1 MASLLSRQP
10 WKGLLPSTR
19 PLPEWSLRMSV
30 IRDLVLQL
38 HEYNVATLSNDM
50 ASVQADHER
59 FPDRF
64 ALAAPADLHLYTGVL
79 RPDAATQPAA
89 VGGLWYPSPPPAGA
103 FADDEKIALHVPGGA
118 FVLAFGQ
125 DMHGRD
131 VAGAMARHLGVSRT
145 FVAQYRLSS
154 AGGEDTRFPA
164 ALQDI
169 LTVYRYVLSLGV
181 RPQNV
186 LLSGDSAG
194 GQPGTRAA
202 APPGGD
208 RRAAAAA
215 ARRRAALVALG
226 ARHGQR
232 GRRVRGEPARGDRQY
247 AVQPAAVGC
256 RGLPAGGGQTPVADE
271 QLPYIS
277 PLHHPFRTCVPLFI
291 HAGGAEVF
299 YDDVR
304 AFAGQMAAVD
314 GNRVRFAETAIAG
327 HDLIMSY
334 AGLGLEAELEVAM
347 SDARDLLSGET

>member
-1 MASLLSRQP
+1 MRYS
-10 WKGLLPSTR
+10 LPSTR

-194 GQPGTRAA
+194 GNLALALLRHLEATEEPLLPRPAGVLLWSPWVRVTASAGAEYAA
-202 APPGGD
+202 S
-208 RRAAAAA
+208 RRAGTDSM
-215 ARRRAALVALG
+215 LFSLLQWG
-226 ARHGQR
+226 A
-232 GRRVRGEPARGDRQY
+232 EAY
-247 AVQPAAVGC
+247 
-256 RGLPAGGGQTPVADE
+256 LPGGGQTPVADE